1 MKKVQEIL
9 EHPVFIKILNAL
21 SDGVLVADGKGI
33 VLWLNQACANFTG
46 NPISFF
52 IGKDVYLLEEMGV
65 FNPSVTKMVI
75 EKQAAVSTV
84 QTTTGKDS
92 RFIVSGY
99 PIKNEA
105 GEIDCIIAQTKDIT
119 EIVKTTNELEE
130 TQSLLKRYSEQIM
143 RMNYE
148 KQIGSYYFSG
158 QSPAYLSLL
167 QTIDKIALAESTVLL
182 TGETGVGKNVIAQ
195 RIHDLSERNHGSFV
209 EINCGAIPESLIES
223 ELFGYAKGAFTGAN
237 KTGKAG
243 LIKTADGGTLFLDE
257 IGELPVHLQAKL
269 LQFLQQKMFL
279 PVGSTEYQ
287 TANVRV
293 IAATNLDLQEEV
305 KKGNFRSD
313 LFYRLNVLPVHV
325 PSLRERKEDIVGL
338 VYFNLEKYNNK
349 HQRQCRISADA
360 VERLQEYDWP
370 GNIRELE
377 NLIER
382 LVIIAPENEIQVKD
396 LPLNM
401 RDPEDPVLN
410 IADINEGESLTE
422 ILESVEKNIIA
433 KAYARYKTTRKAAEE
448 LGITQSLLMRRLK
461 KYNLTR

>member
-1 MKKVQEIL
+1 M
-9 EHPVFIKILNAL
+9 
-21 SDGVLVADGKGI
+21 
-33 VLWLNQACANFTG
+33 
-46 NPISFF
+46 
-52 IGKDVYLLEEMGV
+52 LEEMGV

-305 KKGNFRSD
+305 KRAIFVR
-313 LFYRLNVLPVHV
+313 
-325 PSLRERKEDIVGL
+325 I
-338 VYFNLEKYNNK
+338 YFT
-349 HQRQCRISADA
+349 
-360 VERLQEYDWP
+360 
-370 GNIRELE
+370 G
-377 NLIER
+377 
-382 LVIIAPENEIQVKD
+382 
-396 LPLNM
+396 
-401 RDPEDPVLN
+401 
-410 IADINEGESLTE
+410 
-422 ILESVEKNIIA
+422 
-433 KAYARYKTTRKAAEE
+433 
-448 LGITQSLLMRRLK
+448 
-461 KYNLTR
+461 